1 MRPGPRPPLLLLRN
15 QPVSTQPTNNC
26 ANTLRENSTLEIPS
40 PLLKARRSFSTE
52 YDVYETHVGPTS
64 SARDQFPVVSLSLR
78 RLW

>member
-1 MRPGPRPPLLLLRN
+1 MPPGPRLLLLRN

-52 YDVYETHVGPTS
+52 YDVYAMHVGPTS
-64 SARDQFPVVSLSLR
+64 SARDQFPVVLLR
-78 RLW
+78 RPW